1 MSDNLKF
8 FHLPIDE
15 SQWHSAREWRITICC
30 VFGTLIFG
38 GFTLIDQL
46 PILFEECV
54 QGDWSGGIGHFFYLL
69 TTALLIYGGV
79 VYQITRAFYIRR
91 RSKTFKQLRQPVEAT
106 SRNITDVTVLVPSF
120 KEEYNTIYQT
130 LMSAVFQEFV
140 TKRLVLL
147 IDNPPNTAD
156 PEELKLL
163 QRARG
168 IPTEIREL
176 LNPMADYLARTSGTS
191 PKPVCNVSATD
202 QKAQLLSLRH
212 LRHAGIGLQTKL
224 RNTLNSVGRTSHTD
238 RFFAMEVLL
247 VTRLCELGVMRCN
260 GEEGHENRAAYG
272 RMASAWALMQS
283 WFEADITVPL
293 SGRPSR
299 IAPMQFEQGI
309 KSE

>member
-106 SRNITDVTVLVPSF
+106 SRNIADVTVLVPSF

-176 LNPMADYLARTSGTS
+176 LNPMADYIKTQEQL
-191 PKPVCNVSATD
+191 VCKVSATD
-202 QKAQLLSLRH
+202 QKSQLLSETFE
-212 LRHAGIGLQTKL
+212 ACGNWFADQAAQ
-224 RNTLNSVGRTSHTD
+224 TLNNGQDSLTN
-238 RFFAMEVLL
+238 RFFTMEVLFQ
-247 VTRLCELGVMRCN
+247 VT
-260 GEEGHENRAAYG
+260 
-272 RMASAWALMQS
+272 
-283 WFEADITVPL
+283 L
-293 SGRPSR
+293 SSFF
-299 IAPMQFEQGI
+299 Q
-309 KSE
+309 